1 MVVDTDKKAR
11 GGLFR
16 GIWEL
21 HVLLALIEKSF
32 SALADVIR
40 IKRLLSKWLVSLDPP
55 LQPKGLPPLS

>member
-1 MVVDTDKKAR
+1 MVVETDKKAR

-32 SALADVIR
+32 SALAGVIR